1 MEFNYE
7 TYSETS
13 CHSILISWCSKKDWG
28 CTSKNKDFVMK
39 KINDVLGSFYQLSC
53 IYKCINVA
61 FKLVK
66 IWNTTDANEMYII
79 IFDFIKMALSP
90 NCLNSKNMK
99 YSCKTYVVFVAQRC
113 WHTIKWSLLFFLIFC
128 YRQLGQDQ
136 EIWRRQIKIQT
147 TREVSELTPKI

>member
-1 MEFNYE
+1 ML
-7 TYSETS
+7 SV
-13 CHSILISWCSKKDWG
+13 
-28 CTSKNKDFVMK
+28 VMY
-39 KINDVLGSFYQLSC
+39 LQMYYF
-53 IYKCINVA
+53 
-61 FKLVK
+61 VK
-66 IWNTTDANEMYII
+66 ILNTTDANEMYII

-113 WHTIKWSLLFFLIFC
+113 GHTIKMSLLFFLIFC